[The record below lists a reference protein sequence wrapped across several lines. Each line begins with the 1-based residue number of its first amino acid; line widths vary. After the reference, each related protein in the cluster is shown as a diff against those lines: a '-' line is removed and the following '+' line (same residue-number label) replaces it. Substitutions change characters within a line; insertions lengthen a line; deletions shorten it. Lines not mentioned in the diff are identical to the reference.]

1 LLLFLFINHT
11 AFSSF
16 EGEFWMW
23 EMESQ
28 ITRLMRPSVLHAL
41 AHATETHA
49 HTHTIT
55 SHQGYFLDLAII
67 KHLSSFWQKIKK

>member
-1 LLLFLFINHT
+1 
-11 AFSSF
+11 
-16 EGEFWMW
+16 MW

-28 ITRLMRPSVLHAL
+28 ITRLMRPSVLNTG

-55 SHQGYFLDLAII
+55 AHQGYFLHLAII
-67 KHLSSFWQKIKK
+67 KPLSSFWQKDKKINPKK